1 MRTRL
6 LGLGTTGAAHRL
18 EQKQIGQFLAKVAA
32 ANTDPKD
39 RETAAR
45 RIHALSE
52 RSAID
57 LRTSVLADYTAADPE
72 RFEFFPKNWKLDPFP
87 TTAARM
93 KVFER
98 ESVPLAAA
106 AASKALADAALDPKD
121 ITHLVVTTCTG
132 FFAPGPDVLLLDH
145 LGLRRDVERTAIGF
159 MGCYAGFAA
168 MRTADRIA
176 RTDPNACVLTIAV
189 ELCSLHFQRA
199 LDTETLIA
207 NALFSDGAAAA
218 IWSAQAENAKGTI
231 RATRSRVPP
240 GTADQMSWRI
250 GDHGFVMTLDGEVPR
265 ALEQEAPDF
274 VRGLL
279 AAAELSEVSHFAV
292 HPGGKKILD
301 AVARALGGVDLS
313 HSRRVLRE
321 HGNMS
326 SATIFFVL
334 EHLLAESTGTIAA
347 LGFGPGLTMEGLVL
361 ER

>member
-6 LGLGTTGAAHRL
+6 RGMGTTGAAHRL
-18 EQKQIGQFLAKVAA
+18 EQKQIAQFHAKVAA
-32 ANTDPKD
+32 ATTDPKD

-57 LRTSVLADYTAADPE
+57 LRTSVLGDYTAADPE
-72 RFEFFPKNWKLDPFP
+72 RFEFYPKNWRLDPFP
-87 TTAARM
+87 TTALRM

-106 AASKALADAALDPKD
+106 SASKALADAELDPKD
-121 ITHLVVTTCTG
+121 ITHLVLTTCTG
-132 FFAPGPDVLLLDH
+132 FFAPGPDVLLLDQ
-145 LGLRRDVERTAIGF
+145 LGLRRDVERTVVGF

-176 RTDPNACVLTIAV
+176 RAEPNACVLTIAV

-207 NALFSDGAAAA
+207 NAVFSDGAAAA
-218 IWSAQAENAKGTI
+218 IWSAQDERAKATI

-240 GTADQMSWRI
+240 GTIDQMSWRI

-274 VRGLL
+274 VRSLIEGV
-279 AAAELSEVSHFAV
+279 EISHYAV

-301 AVARALGGVDLS
+301 SVSRALGGVDLS

-326 SATIFFVL
+326 SATIFFGL
-334 EHLLAESTGTIAA
+334 EHLLAESTGSIAA
-347 LGFGPGLTMEGLVL
+347 LGFGPGLTMEGVVF